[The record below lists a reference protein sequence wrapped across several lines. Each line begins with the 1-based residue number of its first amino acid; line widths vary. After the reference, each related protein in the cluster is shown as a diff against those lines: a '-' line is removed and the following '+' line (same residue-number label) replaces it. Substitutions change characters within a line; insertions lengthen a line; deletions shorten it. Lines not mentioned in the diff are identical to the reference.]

1 MSSHALFDLISS
13 LTMSEKRYFKL
24 FSSRHVIG
32 ESNDYIHLFNAI
44 EKQKVYSEDV
54 LKKASYVKNL
64 SQEKNYLYRLVL
76 KSLNAYHSSLNN
88 KSRIFELLKQVEI
101 LFHKGLYG
109 QSLKIVKKA
118 KKIAKDNDLFN
129 HELIIHE
136 IEAEILS
143 KQLLYSKALDNFD
156 RHDRLLDIAVNFSTI
171 QKIAF
176 ESYDKGLSL
185 GEVRSGADLEV
196 MKKFVHADQIK
207 DDSMV
212 LSSRAE
218 MYRLSVLLAY
228 FYMTKD
234 KKKMLQYSEKLSSH
248 YINNPSLIE
257 YSTMGYIF
265 SLSSHVRALI
275 QNDRTENAW
284 ELIGLL
290 ENIDKE
296 LNINNSIN
304 IQARAFIYSMN
315 LRIEVY
321 LLKNSFDL
329 CLKWINKNKNELIK
343 FEAFISKPFLY
354 ECYFLL
360 AKFYFITGD
369 YKLALKYS
377 NKIINDI
384 DFKLRADILSVIRL
398 LNLLIH
404 FELNNDFTLKY
415 LTKNTL
421 NYLKSKK
428 RLYKVE
434 DELIRFMKHQQ
445 KSKIGFLE
453 DDLKQLREQMH
464 FWKSQDFESIPFSK
478 FDFGMWAQAR
488 LNKVLIC
495 DLYQQTNQ

>member
-1 MSSHALFDLISS
+1 MSSFALFELISS

-44 EKQKVYSEDV
+44 DRQHIYSEV
-54 LKKASYVKNL
+54 ALKKASFVKNL

-88 KSRIFELLKQVEI
+88 KSKIFEYLKQVEI
-101 LFHKGLYG
+101 LFHKGLYE
-109 QSLKIVKKA
+109 QALKIVKKA
-118 KKIAKDNDLFN
+118 KKIAFDNDLFN

-143 KQLLYSKALDNFD
+143 KQLLYNNALLNFE
-156 RHDRLLDIAVNFSTI
+156 RHDKLLDISINFSSI

-176 ESYDKGLSL
+176 SSYENGLML
-185 GEVRSGADLEV
+185 GEVRSDSDMGI
-196 MKKFVHADQIK
+196 MKKFVLSDEIK
-207 DDSMV
+207 DDKLV

-228 FYMTKD
+228 YYMVKD
-234 KKKMLQYSEKLSSH
+234 EKEMLFYSEKLTTH
-248 YINNPSLIE
+248 YRLNPSLIE

-265 SLSSHVRALI
+265 SISSHIRALI
-275 QNDRTENAW
+275 QNDSTDKAW
-284 ELIGLL
+284 KELEVL
-290 ENIDKE
+290 ENLENE

-304 IQARAFIYSMN
+304 LQARVFIYSLN
-315 LRIEVY
+315 LRIELY
-321 LLKNSFDL
+321 ILFNKHDK
-329 CLKWINKNKNELIK
+329 CAEWIERKKNELVK
-343 FEAFISKPFLY
+343 FECFISKPFLY
-354 ECYFLL
+354 ECYFLM
-360 AKFYFITGD
+360 AKHYFITGN
-369 YKLALKYS
+369 YKKALLYS

-384 DFKLRADILSVIRL
+384 DFKLRADILSEIRL

-404 FELNNDFTLKY
+404 FELNNNFTLKY

-428 RLYKVE
+428 RFYKLE

-445 KSKIGFLE
+445 KSKTGLLE
-453 DDLKQLREQMH
+453 NDLMQLKKQMQ
-464 FWKSQDFESIPFSK
+464 FWMTQDYESIPFKK
-478 FDFGMWAQAR
+478 FDFGLWAEAK
-488 LNKVLIC
+488 LKNKFISQL
-495 DLYQQTNQ
+495 